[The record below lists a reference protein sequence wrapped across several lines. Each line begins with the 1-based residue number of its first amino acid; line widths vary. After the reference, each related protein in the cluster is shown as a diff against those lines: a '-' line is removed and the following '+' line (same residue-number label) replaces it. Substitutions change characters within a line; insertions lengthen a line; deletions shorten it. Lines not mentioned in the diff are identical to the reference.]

1 MDKAFMRSFYEKYYE
16 HPYDKA
22 VSRSKHY
29 KRMQKYVKRLKMN

>member
-1 MDKAFMRSFYEKYYE
+1 MRSFYEKYYE

-29 KRMQKYVKRLKMN
+29 KRMQKYVMRLKMNSLK